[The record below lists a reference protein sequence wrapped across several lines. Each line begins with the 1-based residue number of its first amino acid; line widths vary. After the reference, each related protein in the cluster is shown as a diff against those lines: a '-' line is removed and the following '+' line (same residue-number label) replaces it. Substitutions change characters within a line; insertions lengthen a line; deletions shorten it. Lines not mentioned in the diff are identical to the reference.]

1 MNNNTFGLPDE
12 MQLQYDAAQ
21 LGNLMRGGGEF
32 FYLLY
37 HNIILY
43 CGWCTECLNYVVV
56 HGVVL
61 YDLLYI
67 GCLCLTHH

>member
-32 FYLLY
+32 IF
-37 HNIILY
+37 IL
-43 CGWCTECLNYVVV
+43 CP
-56 HGVVL
+56 
-61 YDLLYI
+61 
-67 GCLCLTHH
+67 